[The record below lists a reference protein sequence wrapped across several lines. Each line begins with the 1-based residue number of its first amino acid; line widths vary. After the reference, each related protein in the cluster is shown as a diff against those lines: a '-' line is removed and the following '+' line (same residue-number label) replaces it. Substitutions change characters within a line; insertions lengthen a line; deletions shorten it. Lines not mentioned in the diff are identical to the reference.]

1 MADFSITQTAAYGL
15 QAYTLTLAQLPGQ
28 EKTASPDSTS
38 SFPAAEQAGDLV
50 SLSKEGKELSVSQK
64 TPVSPGQN
72 NQKPANTQKAGTTG
86 GNGIQPLNEAE
97 LRQIQE
103 LQSRDIE
110 VRTHEQAHLSAAGQ
124 YAAGG
129 PSYSYQTGPDGKQY
143 AIGGSVPID
152 LGKES
157 TPEATIIKMR
167 TVKRAALA
175 PANPSGADR
184 QIAAQAGMQE
194 LQAIQEEIQAAQATA
209 NQKSPSQPAN
219 DTKSESTASQETKNT
234 QKEQTP
240 LSNSKEPS
248 VATRTMM
255 NAAYKAMASLA

>member
-1 MADFSITQTAAYGL
+1 MSDLPITHTAYGV
-15 QAYTLTLAQLPGQ
+15 QAYALALTNRQGQ
-28 EKTASPDSTS
+28 GQTVSSDPTSPA
-38 SFPAAEQAGDLV
+38 PAAVQSEDQV
-50 SLSKEGKELSVSQK
+50 SLSKEGKELSAGQEAPVVS
-64 TPVSPGQN
+64 GQN
-72 NQKPANTQKAGTTG
+72 NQKSTDAQQPEAKGSAL
-86 GNGIQPLNEAE
+86 QPLNEAE

-143 AIGGSVPID
+143 AVGGSVPID

-157 TPEATIIKMR
+157 TPAATIIKMR
-167 TVKRAALA
+167 IVKRAALA

-219 DTKSESTASQETKNT
+219 ERKYESTANQGTKSTQINQE
-234 QKEQTP
+234 P
-240 LSNSKEPS
+240 LSNIKEPS
-248 VATRTMM
+248 VTTRTMM